1 VGARAEEGPGIIR
14 DLGVYQLVSTPDEL
28 NELTRGLRE
37 VDTVAVDLETVGLNP
52 ATLKVRIISVTT
64 EEGTWLVD
72 CFALDPSPLLP
83 ALTGKTLIFHNA
95 SFDLTI
101 LVLMGLDLGRVGEVI
116 DTLVMSRLV
125 EKKVSEI
132 KEAA

>member
-1 VGARAEEGPGIIR
+1 MRAEEGPGIIR
-14 DLGVYQLVSTPDEL
+14 NLGVYQLVSTTDEL
-28 NELTRGLRE
+28 IRELRE

-72 CFALDPSPLLP
+72 CFAVDLSPLLP

-95 SFDLTI
+95 LFDLNV
-101 LVLMGLDLGRVGEVI
+101 LVLMGLDLERIGEVI
-116 DTLVMSRLV
+116 DTLVMSRLF
-125 EKKVSEI
+125 EYKVFEI

>member
-1 VGARAEEGPGIIR
+1 MGARAEEGPGIIR

-28 NELTRGLRE
+28 SELIRELRE

-52 ATLKVRIISVTT
+52 ATLKVRIISVTS

-72 CFALDPSPLLP
+72 CFAVDPSPLLP

-95 SFDLTI
+95 SFDLTV
-101 LVLMGLDLGRVGEVI
+101 LVLMGLDLGRVGEVM

-125 EKKVSEI
+125 ENKGSEI
-132 KEAA
+132 KEAV

>member
-14 DLGVYQLVSTPDEL
+14 DLDVYQLASTTDEL
-28 NELTRGLRE
+28 NELIRELRE

-72 CFALDPSPLLP
+72 CFAVDPSPLLP
-83 ALTGKTLIFHNA
+83 ALTGKTLVFHNA
-95 SFDLTI
+95 LFDLNV
-101 LVLMGLDLGRVGEVI
+101 LVLMDLDVGLVGEVI

-125 EKKVSEI
+125 ENKVSEM
-132 KEAA
+132 KEAV

>member
-1 VGARAEEGPGIIR
+1 
-14 DLGVYQLVSTPDEL
+14 
-28 NELTRGLRE
+28 

-64 EEGTWLVD
+64 VEGTWLVD
-72 CFALDPSPLLP
+72 CFAVDPSPLLP

-95 SFDLTI
+95 LFDLTI

-125 EKKVSEI
+125 ENKVSEI